1 MEKID
6 KIHTR
11 QLARLLEH
19 LSQRGWLT
27 KEIEVALKRAF
38 RYTVE
43 DIKQAI
49 GHDKE

>member
-19 LSQRGWLT
+19 LSQRGFLT
-27 KEIEVALKRAF
+27 KEIEVAIKRSF
-38 RYTVE
+38 RYTIE
-43 DIKQAI
+43 DIK
-49 GHDKE
+49 ESLRTR